1 MSIIRSRTASEIYLW
16 NFGRCRTSRISL
28 STAGDKQMV
37 SCDRARSNAR
47 SGIESCLSA
56 APVTELASKTTF
68 GIIGG
73 EFRLDLLVGKPIGAR
88 CGLDRGEDRSQGIIT
103 QGSRA

>member
-28 STAGDKQMV
+28 ATAGEKQMV
-37 SCDRARSNAR
+37 SCDRARSSAR

-56 APVTELASKTTF
+56 APITELASKTTF

-73 EFRLDLLVGKPIGAR
+73 EFHLDLLVCQPAGAR
-88 CGLDRGEDRSQGIIT
+88 RALDRGEDCSQGIIT
-103 QGSRA
+103 QG